1 MIYFYTMERPVVEM
15 PFLMIE
21 DADMK
26 TINEILVEFPATR
39 GGLVH
44 KER

>member
-26 TINEILVEFPATR
+26 TINEILEFPATR